1 MAIAAIPSVLYKM
14 AQTTPITTATTCPA
28 VLIWI
33 DIAAFL
39 PGLTITGL
47 SVGAPIGGVD
57 VGVLSSLYLY
67 VVSYALAQYTSL
79 NEHIT

>member
-1 MAIAAIPSVLYKM
+1 MAMETAI
-14 AQTTPITTATTCPA
+14 TCPV

>member
-33 DIAAFL
+33 DIAVFL
-39 PGLTITGL
+39 PGLTMTGL
-47 SVGAPIGGVD
+47 SVGAPV
-57 VGVLSSLYLY
+57 VGVEVGVGASSYLSCILR
-67 VVSYALAQYTSL
+67 VSMTHVS
-79 NEHIT
+79 

>member
-1 MAIAAIPSVLYKM
+1 MAMRIV
-14 AQTTPITTATTCPA
+14 TTCPA
-28 VLIWI
+28 VLIWT
-33 DIAAFL
+33 DIAAFW

-67 VVSYALAQYTSL
+67 VVFYALAQYTSL